1 MFTYCLT
8 QSALVFSA
16 LVFSL
21 DNPVAPLQR
30 NQNFNS
36 LTLSAS
42 GFRSPSEAPGIS
54 ASFRFLSIIYAYCNA
69 IFEILAHSKWRNSV
83 AMMIT

>member
-1 MFTYCLT
+1 MDCYDVYL
-8 QSALVFSA
+8 

-21 DNPVAPLQR
+21 DNPVAPLQC

-42 GFRSPSEAPGIS
+42 GFWSPSEAPGIY
-54 ASFRFLSIIYAYCNA
+54 ASVRLLAIIYAYRNA
-69 IFEILAHSKWRNSV
+69 IFEILAPLKTV
-83 AMMIT
+83 E

>member
-8 QSALVFSA
+8 QSA

-21 DNPVAPLQR
+21 DNPVAPLQCK
-30 NQNFNS
+30 QNFNS

-42 GFRSPSEAPGIS
+42 GFRSPSEASGIS
-54 ASFRFLSIIYAYCNA
+54 TSIRLLAIIYTYRNA
-69 IFEILAHSKWRNSV
+69 IFEILAPFKMV
-83 AMMIT
+83 E